1 MRHSLY
7 LALLFTISMVGCKSS
22 EISQTTKVLDG
33 IQFSKGENFETV
45 LALAKSEGKLVFVDF
60 YADWCT
66 PCKMMDQEVFT
77 DKSIGDYFNK
87 KFVNIKVDS
96 EKGNGPDLA
105 AIFEVTALPTLLFL
119 DEIGRVVMRR
129 EGAAFHTDLRNMAE
143 NALSQK
149 ESMSYIDMPQN

>member
-22 EISQTTKVLDG
+22 EISQTTKAPDG
-33 IQFSKGENFETV
+33 IQFSKGAKFETV

-60 YADWCT
+60 YADWCA

-77 DKSIGDYFNK
+77 DKSIGDYFNN

-119 DEIGRVVMRR
+119 DEIGRVVKRR
-129 EGAAFHTDLRNMAE
+129 EGAAFHTELMNMAE